1 MPPSPTQSATKEE
14 IMDRV
19 RAMAPG
25 FAERAAAAEDARRI
39 PRELVNEMLDAGF
52 ARILVP
58 PERRRLWAWLRYLVR
73 GRRAS
78 CARPTRRT
86 AGAPA

>member
-1 MPPSPTQSATKEE
+1 MPPSPTKSATKEE

-19 RAMAPG
+19 GAMAQR

-39 PRELVNEMLDAGF
+39 PQESVDEMLDAGF

-58 PERRRLWAWLRYLVR
+58 KSV
-73 GRRAS
+73 G
-78 CARPTRRT
+78 
-86 AGAPA
+86 